1 MERLATPGPKNS
13 STAFFTAPLLKVA
26 PTRAK
31 ATSWGPTPGRGAPV
45 R

>member
-13 STAFFTAPLLKVA
+13 MTAFFTMPSRKVA
-26 PTRAK
+26 PMRAR